1 MKHRS
6 RLLVSATCLAMGAGM
21 FTSTSAN
28 AEAPADE
35 DLATIVSEED
45 LGELRG
51 GFTVMGMGI
60 TFGADIRTYVDGELM
75 LETVLNWS
83 ADGADTV
90 QTAALGLTP
99 VDVTALENGILSNGS
114 IQMKVGEAPVFL
126 LNDGQTAISH
136 DTTSGVQN
144 TLINTATGLN
154 AVQEVEASL
163 SLSGY
168 ESFNADLMADRL
180 GSALDSLVG
189 QAGIGAL
196 GN

>member
-1 MKHRS
+1 
-6 RLLVSATCLAMGAGM
+6 MG
-21 FTSTSAN
+21 
-28 AEAPADE
+28 
-35 DLATIVSEED
+35 
-45 LGELRG
+45 LG
-51 GFTVMGMGI
+51 I
-60 TFGADIRTYVDGELM
+60 NFGADIRTYVDGELM
-75 LETVLNWS
+75 LETVLIWN
-83 ADGADTV
+83 ADGAETV
-90 QTAALGLTP
+90 QTAAPGLTP
-99 VDVTALENGILSNGS
+99 VEVAALENGILSNGS

-136 DTTSGVQN
+136 DTTNGVQN
-144 TLINTATGLN
+144 TLINTAAGLN

-168 ESFNADLMADRL
+168 DSFNADLMADRL

>member
-90 QTAALGLTP
+90 QTAAPGLTS